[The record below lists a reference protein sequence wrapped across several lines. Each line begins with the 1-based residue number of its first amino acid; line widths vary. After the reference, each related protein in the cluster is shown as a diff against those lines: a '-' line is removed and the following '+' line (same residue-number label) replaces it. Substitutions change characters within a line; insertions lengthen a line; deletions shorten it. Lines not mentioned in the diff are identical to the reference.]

1 MLVGKSQFNM
11 FIRYQYIQ
19 MIDKKWLDQLEFLDG
34 LKESVHLRGY
44 GQKNPLTEYKNDGF
58 DAFDEMLGF
67 IRDTVSSLIFRV
79 KVQINGEPA
88 PKRVMPT
95 QMNAKHEDAASQS
108 PMASNNANGAFN
120 ARQAKQGARESAIKS
135 GRQSQ
140 NVTVIRT
147 QPKVGRNDPCPCGS
161 GKKYKACHGRGM

>member
-1 MLVGKSQFNM
+1 
-11 FIRYQYIQ
+11 
-19 MIDKKWLDQLEFLDG
+19 
-34 LKESVHLRGY
+34 
-44 GQKNPLTEYKNDGF
+44 
-58 DAFDEMLGF
+58 MLGF

-120 ARQAKQGARESAIKS
+120 ARQAKQGARESAMKS